1 MGAVMSAHRTL
12 LLMRMGEIK
21 NIQQLIDEYYPE
33 LAERLNNGK
42 RERK

>member
-1 MGAVMSAHRTL
+1 VGAVVSAHRTL
-12 LLMRMGEIK
+12 FLMRMGDCK
-21 NIQQLIDEYYPE
+21 SIQQLIDEYYPE